1 MDVTCSRCQS
11 VYEFEDT
18 LVSPKGVVVRC
29 THCGH
34 LFKIFPSGTAPAL
47 PEESGWMLRR
57 EDGTVFA
64 IDKFTTLQKWI
75 GQGKV
80 TRRDE
85 LSRTGESWKRLGDI
99 VELSPFFDL
108 VERSGTSQRT
118 ETSPSIPAPPG
129 TPEPA
134 APAAAEPPA
143 ARPKKVEIVP
153 EYVSLAAEERLPPPK
168 IPTEEPS
175 IGSGAT
181 LAAAP
186 AVSPSEPP
194 PSPAV
199 EEPTVQ
205 AADERP
211 TAPSLDHRPTTP
223 APPRAAPSQPPPA
236 ERASLRPA
244 ASRPPRR
251 EVMPPG
257 NLRFSTA
264 EVELPRPRRTGL
276 YVGLSLLVLV
286 VVGAVLAVIYR
297 EQVVRIYHR
306 LFGGGEPAATATE
319 QHLLK
324 ADELLARETGE
335 AMRLAEAEYRAVL
348 KFDAQDD
355 RALGGL
361 LELRTTAAQFLR
373 DELDVGRLLGLP
385 ERDPGGA
392 SRLQAEFDG
401 EMDRA
406 RELALALT
414 HSGRP
419 TAELSVAAV
428 RALADEAR
436 LRGDREAARRLLADA
451 LARAP
456 EDPRTRLVEALV
468 AYDEGLSGT
477 DLAASIGPL
486 KQVFSRVLL
495 ADVDGSGLPR
505 ARLHLALYL
514 ALAGRGAEARAE
526 IRCVIEG
533 GTACPGGRGFAHGD
547 HVVAGK
553 IEAWL
558 PLLPAE
564 LRGPL
569 ALALPAS
576 AGDLPPPP
584 PPLDAGPPADV
595 ATAETDAPEA
605 ADGGAG
611 LTDVATETGEA
622 MVEADA
628 GPADA
633 PGDTTGDVPA
643 VDATARDAA
652 AEMPTSID
660 GLLDAARNALEN
672 GATSRAIQLLQ
683 RAAQLDPGDPEIH
696 ANLGYAYLDAGRT
709 AEARRAFERANQVG
723 GSHPDALLGLG
734 DILLSQGSAQAAL
747 DHYRRALAVARTPY
761 QRRIAERKIQDTE
774 NRLGV
779 PRPAPG
785 DAGTAPA
792 PAPDATPPTT
802 TPPGTR
808 PVPISDM
815 PAVDSEPPGLPPV
828 TEP

>member
-34 LFKIFPSGTAPAL
+34 LFKIFPPGTSPAL

-85 LSRTGESWKRLGDI
+85 LSRTGESWKRLGEI
-99 VELSPFFDL
+99 IELSPFFDL

-118 ETSPSIPAPPG
+118 ETSPSIPATVEPSSPG
-129 TPEPA
+129 VPEPA
-134 APAAAEPPA
+134 APAAP
-143 ARPKKVEIVP
+143 RPKVEIVP
-153 EYVSLAAEERLPPPK
+153 EYVSLAAEERLPPPS

-186 AVSPSEPP
+186 AI
-194 PSPAV
+194 PASV
-199 EEPTVQ
+199 AAPATAEEPTMSAV
-205 AADERP
+205 DERP

-223 APPRAAPSQPPPA
+223 APARTAPSEPPSA
-236 ERASLRPA
+236 ERPSGRPGS
-244 ASRPPRR
+244 SRPPRR

-257 NLRFSTA
+257 RLRFSTA

-276 YVGLSLLVLV
+276 YVGLTLLVLV
-286 VVGAVLAVIYR
+286 LAATVLAVIYR
-297 EQVVRIYHR
+297 DQVVRLYHR
-306 LFGGGEPAATATE
+306 LFGDGEATATATE
-319 QHLLK
+319 QHLSK
-324 ADELLARETGE
+324 ADELLARETTE
-335 AMRLAEAEYRAVL
+335 ALRLAEAEYRAVL

-361 LELRTTAAQFLR
+361 LELRTTTAQFLR
-373 DELDVGRLLGLP
+373 DQLDVGRLLGLP
-385 ERDPGGA
+385 DRDPEAAG
-392 SRLQAEFDG
+392 RYQAEFDH
-401 EMDRA
+401 EMSRA

-419 TAELSVAAV
+419 TDLLSVEAL

-436 LRGDREAARRLLADA
+436 LRGDRESARRLLSGA
-451 LARAP
+451 LDRAP
-456 EDPRTRLVEALV
+456 EDPRTRLVEALL
-468 AYDEGLSGT
+468 AYDEALSGT
-477 DLAASIGPL
+477 DLVASIGPL
-486 KQVFSRVLL
+486 KQVFSRVLI

-514 ALAGRGAEARAE
+514 GLAGRGAEARAE
-526 IRCVIEG
+526 VRCVLDG
-533 GTACPGGRGFAHGD
+533 GSACPGERGVAHPG
-547 HVVAGK
+547 HVLASK

-564 LRGPL
+564 LRGPVP
-569 ALALPAS
+569 LALPAT
-576 AGDLPPPP
+576 AAEVPVPPV
-584 PPLDAGPPADV
+584 LDAAPPEDA
-595 ATAETDAPEA
+595 ATADAGADGSAEEA
-605 ADGGAG
+605 AA
-611 LTDVATETGEA
+611 ETGETPA
-622 MVEADA
+622 EEAVLA
-628 GPADA
+628 VQDA
-633 PGDTTGDVPA
+633 PGDGPGDAPVE
-643 VDATARDAA
+643 DAAARDAA
-652 AEMPTSID
+652 AELPASVD
-660 GLLDAARNALEN
+660 GLLDAARRALEN

-723 GSHPDALLGLG
+723 GAHPDALLGLG
-734 DILLSQGSAQAAL
+734 DILLSQGSLEAAL
-747 DHYRRALAVARTPY
+747 ESYRRALSVARTPY

-774 NRLGV
+774 NRLGAR
-779 PRPAPG
+779 RPPAA
-785 DAGTAPA
+785 DAGTAPG
-792 PAPDATPPTT
+792 PGPSTSPTATPTT
-802 TPPGTR
+802 GGTP
-808 PVPISDM
+808 PVPISDT